1 MSNCIGA
8 PAREW
13 LEQYIE
19 GTLPDSEA
27 ENYENHYFDCPVC
40 LGELQAV
47 QAAQEALR
55 RHPVPITPQKR
66 FFELPMH
73 WRPVASFGALAAVL
87 VLGFFSV
94 RIISHGPQ
102 SSGNVAVTKPAPAPA
117 GGQSP
122 AQPNDSGAAAGQPA
136 TQVAELAAMADLGLP
151 QYRSAELRGG
161 TAETAF
167 ERGMKQYVVGD
178 CAGAT
183 QALSE
188 VDQSGPDGLAAQ
200 FYSGVC
206 RMHAGDLGAA
216 ASALAGVASAGDSP
230 YQESAYYYLAQIA
243 LAQSN
248 AAEARRDLN
257 HVVSLRGDLVHQAR
271 RQLSQIPPTPGK

>member
-8 PAREW
+8 PAKEW

-19 GTLPDSEA
+19 GTLPEPEA
-27 ENYENHYFDCPVC
+27 ENFENHYFDCPVC

-66 FFELPMH
+66 FFEWPMH

-87 VLGFFSV
+87 ILGFFTV
-94 RIISHGPQ
+94 RTISHGPQ
-102 SSGNVAVTKPAPAPA
+102 TGGNVAVTQPVPATA
-117 GGQSP
+117 GSQSP
-122 AQPNDSGAAAGQPA
+122 AQPNDAGGAAGQPV

-151 QYRSAELRGG
+151 QYRSAVLRGG

-206 RMHAGDLGAA
+206 RMHAGDLSAA
-216 ASALAGVASAGDSP
+216 ASALQHVASAGDSP

-271 RQLSQIPPTPGK
+271 RQLSQIPPAQGK